1 MTCPKINRVAYCSL
15 AVALTLVPAI
25 APSNQ
30 PRESGKSHR
39 VGVLTLLLTGRPHIT
54 GLRDG
59 LKKAGYVEGKNLS
72 LTIPDGKSPHS
83 LRPAASTYVSD
94 KYDVIV
100 GGPEALI
107 ARAIATGN
115 SETKIAAKMTRE
127 IPIVF
132 LPASDRWALDL

>member
-30 PRESGKSHR
+30 PRETGKNHR
-39 VGVLTLLLTGRPHIT
+39 VGVLTLLLTDRPHIR

-59 LKKAGYVEGKNLS
+59 LKKAGYMEGKKLS

-83 LRPAASTYVSD
+83 LRAAANTYVGD
-94 KYDVIV
+94 GHDVIV
-100 GGPEALI
+100 
-107 ARAIATGN
+107 ATGT
-115 SETKIAAKMTRE
+115 SEAKIAAEMTRE